1 MERSLAERVE
11 AALEPVRAALAW
23 EECSLELVAVEARI
37 ARVRVRLAAPQRHTH
52 PIGLLI
58 GIQRTVQ
65 AAVAE
70 IRAVVNEDLVDA
82 GYSPEQLAAQM
93 ERFRT

>member
-1 MERSLAERVE
+1 MERSLVERVE
-11 AALEPVRAALAW
+11 AALEPVRRALEW
-23 EECSLELVAVEARI
+23 EACVLELVAVEARI
-37 ARVRVRLAAPQRHTH
+37 ARVRVRLSVPQRHTH
-52 PIGLLI
+52 PIGLLM

-70 IRAVVNEDLVDA
+70 IRAVINEDLVDA

-93 ERFRT
+93 ERLQT

>member
-1 MERSLAERVE
+1 MERTLADRVE
-11 AALEPVRAALAW
+11 AALEPVRTALEW
-23 EECSLELVAVEARI
+23 EECRLELIAVEERI
-37 ARVRVRLAAPQRHTH
+37 ARVRVRLAAPQRQTH
-52 PIGLLI
+52 PIGLLL

-65 AAVAE
+65 AAVSE

-93 ERFRT
+93 ERHPV

>member
-11 AALEPVRAALAW
+11 AALAPVRTALEW
-23 EECSLELVAVEARI
+23 EACGLELVAVEARI
-37 ARVRVRLAAPQRHTH
+37 VRVRVRLAFPQRHTH
-52 PIGLLI
+52 PLGLLI

-70 IRAVVNEDLVDA
+70 IRAVVNEDLVEA
-82 GYSPEQLAAQM
+82 GYSPEQLATQM
-93 ERFRT
+93 ELLRT